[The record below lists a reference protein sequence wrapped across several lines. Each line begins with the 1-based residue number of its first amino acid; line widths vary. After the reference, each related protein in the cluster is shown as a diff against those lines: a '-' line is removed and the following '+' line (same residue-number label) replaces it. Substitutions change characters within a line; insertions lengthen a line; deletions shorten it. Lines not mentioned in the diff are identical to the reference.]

1 MGGDATNELALRDFL
16 RVFRR
21 RRGVIVLSLLV
32 IVGVAVLAS
41 LLQSAVYAAKAKV
54 LLQPRSTESLFD
66 SDTGQRRD
74 PTRAVQTE
82 IEVLESQPVQ
92 DAVREQLGA
101 APEISARGIGQTDVI
116 EIRAEST
123 DAKRA
128 ADVANAYATAYIE
141 FRRQQAVD
149 DVLAAAQQI
158 QAKIGD
164 LQKQLDPLPAGP
176 QKDALFAQ
184 QALFRQKLDELQVDA
199 ALKSGG
205 AQLVATAPIPA
216 EPFKPKPVRTGILAA
231 VVGLFV
237 GTGLAFVVEYL
248 DDSVKTKDD
257 MSRIAPSIPV
267 LGLIPAVPGWRAA
280 DAPHVVSLTEPQSPA
295 SEAYRTLRTS
305 IQFLALERPVR
316 TLQITSPSAQEGKT
330 TTLVNL
336 GVALARAG
344 QQVILVC
351 CDLRRPRVHEFFG
364 LDNDTGFTSVLLG
377 KVPLTAALQPVPHQN
392 RLSLLAS
399 GPLPPNPSELLASRR
414 AVDVLTSLQSEAEV
428 VLVDS
433 PPVLPV
439 TDALVLS
446 GRVDATLLVCVSG
459 ATTRKDA
466 ARSIELLS
474 QVDAP
479 LVGTVLN
486 GVTGDAAY
494 GYAYDYGYYGSGA
507 RPTPAVRP
515 ARDNGHPGRAAEPA
529 GGQSDTVHRR

>member
-21 RRGVIVLSLLV
+21 RRGIIVLTLFVIVS
-32 IVGVAVLAS
+32 VAVVAS
-41 LLQSAVYAAKAKV
+41 LLQNPVYAAEAKV

-74 PTRAVQTE
+74 PNRAVQTE

-92 DAVREQLGA
+92 DAVRAKLGA
-101 APEISARGIGQTDVI
+101 APEVSARGIGQTDVI

-128 ADVANAYATAYIE
+128 ADVANAYATAYIDV
-141 FRRQQAVD
+141 RRQQAVD

-158 QAKIGD
+158 QGKIAD
-164 LQKQLDPLPAGP
+164 LQRQLDPLPPGP
-176 QKDALFAQ
+176 QKDSLIAQ
-184 QALFRQKLDELQVDA
+184 QGLFRQKLDELQVDA

-205 AQLVATAPIPA
+205 AQLVVPA
-216 EPFKPKPVRTGILAA
+216 RVPSDPFKPKPVRSGLVGA
-231 VVGLFV
+231 VVALFL
-237 GTGLAFVVEYL
+237 GTGAAFVVEYL

-257 MSRIAPSIPV
+257 MGRVAPSVPV
-267 LGLIPAVPGWRAA
+267 LGLIPAVPGWRVT
-280 DAPHVVSLTEPQSPA
+280 DDPQLVSLTEPKSPA
-295 SEAYRTLRTS
+295 AEAYRTLRTS
-305 IQFLALERPVR
+305 IQFLALEQPVR

-336 GVALARAG
+336 GIALARAG
-344 QQVILVC
+344 QRVILVC
-351 CDLRRPRVHEFFG
+351 CDLRRPRLHEFFD
-364 LDNDTGFTSVLLG
+364 LPNSVGFTSVLLG
-377 KVPLTAALQPVPHQN
+377 KMPLTAALQRVPQQN
-392 RLSLLAS
+392 RLALLAS

-414 AVDVLTSLQSEAEV
+414 TLDVLTSLQSETDV
-428 VLVDS
+428 VLLDS

-446 GRVDATLLVCVSG
+446 RRVDATLLVCVSG

-466 ARSIELLS
+466 ARAVELLS

-486 GVTGDAAY
+486 GVTGEAAY
-494 GYAYDYGYYGSGA
+494 GYAYDYDYYQA
-507 RPTPAVRP
+507 DAAVRSR
-515 ARDNGHPGRAAEPA
+515 AGDGHGRRAAPEP
-529 GGQSDTVHRR
+529 VERR